1 MIEESSTATGGSHAF
16 ACESAS
22 PARKD
27 RAGVV
32 RTARAIVRIARAH
45 RRLAHVPTLGQVQAM
60 AWFDGRE
67 PCSYLLDRAVN
78 FVPEPM
84 EFGYESELGEHAL
97 SFTCRDPYGRVM
109 ELVTMRDGGG
119 FDLLSGS

>member
-1 MIEESSTATGGSHAF
+1 MTENRSTSISGSDDLPGDELPPAG
-16 ACESAS
+16 SDRVS
-22 PARKD
+22 P
-27 RAGVV
+27 
-32 RTARAIVRIARAH
+32 IQIARALV
-45 RRLAHVPTLGQVQAM
+45 RLARRRKRLAHVPTLGQVRAM

-84 EFGYESELGEHAL
+84 EFGYERELGQHAL
-97 SFTCRDPYGRVM
+97 CFTCRDPYGQAM

-119 FDLLSGS
+119 FDLLGGF

>member
-1 MIEESSTATGGSHAF
+1 MTENRSTAISGTHDLADDAARSGRG
-16 ACESAS
+16 ESA
-22 PARKD
+22 
-27 RAGVV
+27 GLV
-32 RTARAIVRIARAH
+32 RTARALVRLARAH
-45 RRLAHVPTLGQVQAM
+45 RRLEHLPTLGQVRAM

-84 EFGYESELGEHAL
+84 EFGYESELGQRAL
-97 SFTCRDPYGRVM
+97 CFTCQDPYGRVM

-119 FDLLSGS
+119 FDLLSGL